1 MDNNDNEE
9 NKIDPE
15 VLDKILGD
23 GNKCNWR
30 VEILDN
36 NLEERRRSISR
47 SISKSL
53 KIFLIVCM
61 AVIGV
66 LFIWLI
72 SYKVYRHVTG
82 MMLENRGES
91 SENINESNTE
101 YKEDTEVVMSLKET
115 GSSITIRYE
124 DSSFGST
131 TWQRISRPLYYDE
144 STMLMYIKNDSFS
157 SLIPYMKDV
166 NTQYMWDINK
176 HELY

>member
-9 NKIDPE
+9 NKIDQE

-91 SENINESNTE
+91 SENIYESNTE
-101 YKEDTEVVMSLKET
+101 YKEDTEIVMSLKET
-115 GSSITIRYE
+115 GHSITIRYE

-131 TWQRISRPLYYDE
+131 TWQSILRPLYYDE

-166 NTQYMWDINK
+166 NTQYMCDINK